1 MQRRR
6 RRRIDPSMI
15 GAPTNF
21 VHTAH
26 IGSDDVGV
34 PGSQLVQL
42 QQQMK
47 SKGGYDETTNT
58 DATQVPH
65 LINARPIMQHMSPV
79 PS

>member
-1 MQRRR
+1 
-6 RRRIDPSMI
+6 MI
-15 GAPTNF
+15 GEPTNF

-34 PGSQLVQL
+34 PGRQLVQL

-47 SKGGYDETTNT
+47 SKGGYEESGGDGGDGGERTAIPSYT
-58 DATQVPH
+58 APH
-65 LINARPIMQHMSPV
+65 ITNARPIMQHMV